1 NQKISKLSQQK
12 IKRMTTDPSE
22 QEQELIK
29 QLLEKNIEC
38 RKLDDDFYDFI
49 QELQDSSQIDIGEGG
64 YNQMKLWIQQFL
76 KLKNL
81 TFYPIE
87 EDNQNNDN
95 VVNAADNQIPSPP
108 KKDESPQEQRNQ
120 QLQVEEQKDQ
130 SPSKSPSQNKQVI
143 TYNTTPQI
151 QPYQQTTNY
160 PPQNQY
166 NNPDESLMNA
176 LDCLVAGG
184 GDNVGGNLN
193 NFDFD
198 DDDIDFFQPPPSNQ
212 AQKKIE
218 PPKQEIHQH
227 PPQQINTS
235 EQQQQHQSHLQQ
247 QQQQPQQYQQN
258 QDIKQQQPQQ
268 VQPIQY
274 APQVQQN
281 QVQQN
286 QQAQVQQQQYQY
298 PVGRS
303 QSDVIQE
310 QDISKNDA
318 LSRTTLEQNSKKSF
332 GYNSGQ
338 NQPQPIQQNQPQQN
352 NQKYPVINYQNGP
365 STPIVQPKQQI
376 NPDISMMP
384 DFQTPKMMNLTQQF
398 SDISVIGNSDE
409 PSKFITTEEHM
420 KLIEQFEKQLQDREY
435 LNASQIVECQKVEL
449 NKIGKFL
456 KTYPD
461 KKPKVMIQSY
471 RVLEEGFLK
480 NNFVLYTVSITE
492 LGWTCYRRYSDFK
505 ILRDIFENQ
514 FPGYFIPPLPR
525 RTMARKFEPE
535 YLDKRMK
542 ILEQFMEAVLESELL
557 RNSQY
562 LEDFL
567 FIQDEAKYR
576 KVATNVKDGPIE
588 LNQFYSIDG
597 KINCQNSTNF
607 QTYGAA
613 FRNYTQNLT
622 TLYNKAKQLTKEVVK
637 NLDDSQRSLKN
648 LSGVFL
654 DLSKITN
661 EFNQRNK
668 IGVNEY
674 LQKQYEENSKFL
686 NEYSDFLD
694 KQSKLFKNYIYLK
707 MRYEKKVCEV
717 FEEMS
722 NKRNKLM
729 ASFQDAFTKINQKKQ
744 KLFDKKDIKQWELP
758 PNLPVDQMALMSDS
772 KLAFK
777 YMLPRETQL
786 VKQMNKKINFFN
798 SNLFY
803 ETRKYLK
810 IRETKISSDF
820 IQFTMENS
828 EYLTR
833 LKEYHDQHLQR
844 IQQVVIDSQQ
854 NIIRQLEDD
863 RKVIDQSINGTFMTD
878 QQCQVKKA

>member
-1 NQKISKLSQQK
+1 
-12 IKRMTTDPSE
+12 MTDPSE

-29 QLLEKNIEC
+29 QLLEKNIDC

-76 KLKNL
+76 KLRNL
-81 TFYPIE
+81 TFYPIQ
-87 EDNQNNDN
+87 EDNENPDDNPVENLQN
-95 VVNAADNQIPSPP
+95 ISPP
-108 KKDESPQEQRNQ
+108 EDQSPQQSRQQ
-120 QLQVEEQKDQ
+120 QLQVVEQIDK
-130 SPSKSPSQNKQVI
+130 SPSKSPSENKQVI
-143 TYNTTPQI
+143 TYNPAPLI
-151 QPYQQTTNY
+151 QQSY
-160 PPQNQY
+160 PPQNKFN

-176 LDCLVAGG
+176 LDCLVQG
-184 GDNVGGNLN
+184 GDNIGGNLN

-198 DDDIDFFQPPPSNQ
+198 DDDIDFFSPPPSNQ
-212 AQKKIE
+212 VQKKIE
-218 PPKQEIHQH
+218 QPKQEINQ
-227 PPQQINTS
+227 PPQQQTNNS
-235 EQQQQHQSHLQQ
+235 EQQQQQKLQQQPQSFQQSQDIKQQQHKLHQQQQQEPQIQYYQPPHVQQEQIQ
-247 QQQQPQQYQQN
+247 QQQQPQ
-258 QDIKQQQPQQ
+258 
-268 VQPIQY
+268 
-274 APQVQQN
+274 
-281 QVQQN
+281 
-286 QQAQVQQQQYQY
+286 VQQQQY

-303 QSDVIQE
+303 QSEVVQE

-318 LSRTTLEQNSKKSF
+318 LSKTTLESSNKKSF
-332 GYNSGQ
+332 GYNSNQ
-338 NQPQPIQQNQPQQN
+338 NQVQPQPNQQNYPMPN
-352 NQKYPVINYQNGP
+352 NQKYNNPANSNGP
-365 STPIVQPKQQI
+365 SMPIAQPKQQI

-384 DFQTPKMMNLTQQF
+384 EFQTPKMMNLTQQF

-420 KLIEQFEKQLQDREY
+420 KLIEQFERQLQDREY
-435 LNASQIVECQKVEL
+435 LNASQIIECQRVEL

-456 KTYPD
+456 KAYPD

-505 ILRDIFENQ
+505 ILRDNFENQ

-557 RNSQY
+557 RNSSY

-576 KVATNVKDGPIE
+576 KVASNVKDGPIE

-637 NLDDSQRSLKN
+637 NLDDSQKSLKN

-674 LQKQYEENSKFL
+674 LQRQYEENSKFL
-686 NEYSDFLD
+686 CEYSDFLE

-722 NKRNKLM
+722 NRRNKLM
-729 ASFQDAFTKINQKKQ
+729 ASFQDAFTRINQKKQ

-844 IQQVVIDSQQ
+844 IQQIVIDSQQ
-854 NIIRQLEDD
+854 NIIKQLEDD
-863 RKVIDQSINGTFMTD
+863 RKVIDQSMNGTFLTD

>member
-1 NQKISKLSQQK
+1 
-12 IKRMTTDPSE
+12 MTDPSE

-29 QLLEKNIEC
+29 QLLEKNIES
-38 RKLDDDFYDFI
+38 RNLNDDFYDYI

-64 YNQMKLWIQQFL
+64 YSQMKLWTQQFL

-81 TFYPIE
+81 TFYPIQE
-87 EDNQNNDN
+87 ENDNQDNNPVEN
-95 VVNAADNQIPSPP
+95 VQNVSPP
-108 KKDESPQEQRNQ
+108 E
-120 QLQVEEQKDQ
+120 DQ
-130 SPSKSPSQNKQVI
+130 SPHDTRKEPVYIQEQADKSPSKQPIENKQII
-143 TYNTTPQI
+143 TYNPAPQT
-151 QPYQQTTNY
+151 QPYQHNY

-176 LDCLVAGG
+176 LDCLVSG

-218 PPKQEIHQH
+218 QPKQEINQ
-227 PPQQINTS
+227 PPQQQINTT
-235 EQQQQHQSHLQQ
+235 EQLQQQPHSQQPQQIQQNQEIKQQQHQSEVQSQ
-247 QQQQPQQYQQN
+247 EVKQQQQPF
-258 QDIKQQQPQQ
+258 
-268 VQPIQY
+268 
-274 APQVQQN
+274 
-281 QVQQN
+281 
-286 QQAQVQQQQYQY
+286 VQQQQY
-298 PVGRS
+298 PAGRS
-303 QSDVIQE
+303 QSDAIQE

-318 LSRTTLEQNSKKSF
+318 LSKTTLESNNKKSF
-332 GYNSGQ
+332 GYNNGHIQ
-338 NQPQPIQQNQPQQN
+338 AQPQPIQQQVQPIQN
-352 NQKYPVINYQNGP
+352 KPKYPALDKQNGP
-365 STPIVQPKQQI
+365 SAQIAQPKQQI

-420 KLIEQFEKQLQDREY
+420 KLIEQFERQLQDREY
-435 LNASQIVECQKVEL
+435 LNASQVIECQRVEL

-456 KTYPD
+456 KAYPD

-576 KVATNVKDGPIE
+576 KVASNVKDGPIE

-637 NLDDSQRSLKN
+637 NLDDSQKSLKN

-674 LQKQYEENSKFL
+674 LQRQYEENSKFL
-686 NEYSDFLD
+686 NEYSDFLE

-744 KLFDKKDIKQWELP
+744 KMFDKKDIKQWELP

-844 IQQVVIDSQQ
+844 IQQIVVDSQQ
-854 NIIRQLEDD
+854 NIIKQLEDD
-863 RKVIDQSINGTFMTD
+863 RKVIDQSINGTFLTD